1 MKSSDITLSV
11 FIVLVFIAMY
21 FYNILAVGIK
31 NVQDNWPEYRCNPMV
46 MPFAGTF
53 GHDAGQNFTYCIQT
67 MQSDYMGVLLQPINY
82 AMSVT
87 NSATGGIMNSVQSV
101 REFINQLRNSI
112 TSIVGSI
119 FGVFL
124 NILIQFQFIIVK
136 IKDTMSKIIGIMA
149 TMMYILQGSVMTM
162 QSSWNGPPGDMVRF
176 MGKLQI

>member
-1 MKSSDITLSV
+1 MKSSDITLSI

-87 NSATGGIMNSVQSV
+87 NSATGGIMNSVQSI
-101 REFINQLRNSI
+101 REFMNQLRNSI

>member
-87 NSATGGIMNSVQSV
+87 DSATGGIMNSIQSV

-112 TSIVGSI
+112 TSIVQSI

-124 NILIQFQFIIVK
+124 TILIPFPFIIVK

-162 QSSWNGPPGDMVRF
+162 QSSWNGPPGDRVRV

>member
-1 MKSSDITLSV
+1 MRSSDITLT
-11 FIVLVFIAMY
+11 IVIILIFVGLY
-21 FYNILAVGIK
+21 FYNVLAVGIK
-31 NVQDNWPEYRCNPMV
+31 DIQDNWPEYRCNPSV
-46 MPFAGTF
+46 MPFAQTF
-53 GHDAGQNFTYCIQT
+53 GHDSMENFTYCIQT

-87 NSATGGIMNSVQSV
+87 NSATGGIMNSVQSI
-101 REFINQLRNSI
+101 REFMNQLRNSI

>member
-1 MKSSDITLSV
+1 MKSSDITLSI

-31 NVQDNWPEYRCNPMV
+31 NVQENWPEYRCNPMV

-87 NSATGGIMNSVQSV
+87 NSATGGIMNSVQSI
-101 REFINQLRNSI
+101 REFMNQLRNSI

>member
-1 MKSSDITLSV
+1 MKSSDITLSI

-31 NVQDNWPEYRCNPMV
+31 NVQENWPEYRCNPMV

-87 NSATGGIMNSVQSV
+87 NSATGGIMTSVQSV

>member
-11 FIVLVFIAMY
+11 FIILVFIGMY

-31 NVQDNWPEYRCNPMV
+31 NIQDNWPEYRCNPMV

-67 MQSDYMGVLLQPINY
+67 MQTDYMGVLLQPINY
-82 AMSVT
+82 IMSVANKT
-87 NSATGGIMNSVQSV
+87 TGGLMDSVQSV
-101 REFINQLRNSI
+101 REFINELRNSI
-112 TSIVGSI
+112 TSIVQSI

-149 TMMYILQGSVMTM
+149 AMMYILQGSVMTM

-176 MGKLQI
+176 MGKLKI

>member
-1 MKSSDITLSV
+1 MKSSDITLSI

-31 NVQDNWPEYRCNPMV
+31 NVQENWPEYRCNPMV

-67 MQSDYMGVLLQPINY
+67 MQSDYKGVLLQPINY

-87 NSATGGIMNSVQSV
+87 NSATGGIMTSVQSV

>member
-1 MKSSDITLSV
+1 MKSSDITLSI

-31 NVQDNWPEYRCNPMV
+31 NVQENWPEYRCNPMV

-87 NSATGGIMNSVQSV
+87 NSSTGGSMTWVQS
-101 REFINQLRNSI
+101 L
-112 TSIVGSI
+112 
-119 FGVFL
+119 GVYLVCF
-124 NILIQFQFIIVK
+124 
-136 IKDTMSKIIGIMA
+136 
-149 TMMYILQGSVMTM
+149 
-162 QSSWNGPPGDMVRF
+162 
-176 MGKLQI
+176 